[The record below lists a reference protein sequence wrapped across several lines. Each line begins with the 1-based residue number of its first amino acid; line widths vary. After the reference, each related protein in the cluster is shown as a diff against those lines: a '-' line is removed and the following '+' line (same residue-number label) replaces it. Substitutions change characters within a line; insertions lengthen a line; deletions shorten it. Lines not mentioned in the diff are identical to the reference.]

1 MTVLPSK
8 LLSRCRP
15 RCRAN
20 LLKVLYFQGVF
31 FSDNESNGE
40 IKEKSKNSK

>member
-1 MTVLPSK
+1 VLPTM
-8 LLSRCRP
+8 LLPRCQV